1 MSNFTTGTFTVDAD
15 GGIQVDYLFD
25 GGWFRGELA
34 VFSLKGMEAYEPGSK
49 EFIKE
54 AARRALTNSEQGR
67 ILVQDELEGAKFNA
81 ALAWERDFDTGEY
94 RGVKAFNLTPGDE
107 VALMLVQHTTVQK
120 TWQNPNQTSQFGKMP
135 IFSIPEANYPG
146 SSSAGFEVVDVDG
159 SGKIAFEDVPIQ
171 QADKDYNDMILNL
184 QGLKSNLPT
193 LSEHINPN
201 RDWREN
207 LILSD
212 GELRLLSDERLV
224 MHLELDET
232 QKKQAADSAPEGKNN
247 PGRLRYGAKFHNGV
261 VDLDGKN
268 DLIEVQDSPDI
279 NTGTYAKRTVSV
291 WFKVDDQNIGD
302 RKQIIY
308 EEGGVDKD
316 NAGLNIYVQ
325 NGLLYFGGWNQKNGN
340 WSGTYLSSDDI
351 VSNTWH
357 HVALVLDAQPG
368 VKSSQPKAF
377 VGYLDGIKIG
387 EGNGMEL
394 ESHDDGIGI
403 GGLKETTKFHNGVA
417 QKNSQHTLGG
427 SLDDVRLYNRALSP
441 EEISLLFNPNHDPI
455 AGNDAVLTVAN
466 TQLTLLESN
475 LLENDTDLDRDRL
488 NITAVANAV
497 NGTVTLDEQGNVV
510 FQPASDFSGDASFEY
525 TVSDGHAG
533 SDTAT
538 VAVTVLPGTEPIPLG
553 TNLHRLA
560 AWSPQFPF
568 LNAFKSA
575 QRWIPQDWGVTPKQ
589 TGGYEYIWDTKEF
602 DKLEL
607 DEHGWVKSLPAPE
620 DAPQYTSV
628 VTLMFRDVGE
638 YLAGKYVVL
647 YKGEGTIKYGLDAKK
662 DVSASTPGRDVID
675 VNPSNAGIL
684 LQITATDPNETG
696 DYLRDIQVLPE
707 KYEYAQ
713 DQIFNPEFLEKIQP
727 FNTLRFMDW
736 MATNNSQQG
745 AWSDRPTAESNIF
758 SGEIASVESMVEL
771 ANRTDTDPWFTM
783 PHMATD
789 EYVTNFAQYVKDH
802 LDPGLKIYV
811 EYSNEVWNTDFA
823 QGWWI
828 ESQGKEKFVNS
839 NVGDFGRRMDWFGE
853 RTTEIT
859 QIWDQVFDTD
869 KERVIGV
876 LGAQAANSWT
886 AKRPLQ
892 FVWSDH
898 PLSREESGI
907 DAIAIAPYF
916 GSYIGNPQYVA
927 EIESW
932 IDNEESNLAL
942 DNLFKEIT
950 QGGVLSNGPNGGAL
964 QQAYNWTIGY
974 AALAKQQGL
983 ELLSYESGQH
993 LVGTNGV
1000 QENKAIGDLL
1010 IAANR
1015 DPRMGA
1021 IYQEY
1026 YTTLDELGID
1036 MSINYTDVS
1045 RYNKW
1050 GSWGILE
1057 NIGQSDSPKYNTLKN
1072 ITTKVTH
1079 DLPPQLGAFNSN
1091 LSSRNLLLEDDALN
1105 LNLNYTDVGL
1115 TDYHTVKVD
1124 WGDGSPVDLEEQE
1137 PLLGGIGKISGT
1149 HTYSTEGIYKPVV
1162 TVTDDDNLSK
1172 SKSLSITVVKK
1183 IAIDWNP
1190 DSNDSSIDL
1199 SGNGNIKVA
1208 ILGTAN
1214 FHPATI
1220 DPTTIRADDRQYDLL
1235 DDRDVSAIGNN
1246 LRLIDT
1252 NGDGFQDLEITFR
1265 KSNLRTVIEENS
1277 EPFISDRQIYLFGSS
1292 SQLDSGFF
1300 FGTEQANLSS

>member
-1 MSNFTTGTFTVDAD
+1 MVNFAKGTFTVDAD
-15 GGIQVDYLFD
+15 GGIEVDYLFD

-34 VFSLKGMEAYEPGSK
+34 VFSLKGMESFTPGSK

-81 ALAWERDFDTGEY
+81 PLAWERDFDTGEY

-135 IFSIPEANYPG
+135 IFSIPEANPRT
-146 SSSAGFEVVDVDG
+146 SSAAGFEFVDVDG
-159 SGKIAFEDVPIQ
+159 SGMIALEDVPIQ
-171 QADKDYNDMILNL
+171 QADKDYNDMIVDL
-184 QGLKSNLPT
+184 QGLKSNLSP
-193 LSEHINPN
+193 LAKEINPN

-212 GELRLLSDERLV
+212 GELRLLSDHRLV
-224 MHLELDET
+224 MHLKLDET
-232 QKKQAADSAPEGKNN
+232 QKKQAADSAPEGKKN
-247 PGRLRYGAKFHNGV
+247 PGTLRYGAKFHDGV
-261 VDLDGKN
+261 VDFDGKN
-268 DLIEVQDSPDI
+268 DLIEVKDSADI
-279 NTGTYAKRTVSV
+279 NTSTYAKRTVSL
-291 WFKVDDQNIGD
+291 WFKVDNKDVSD

-308 EEGGVDKD
+308 EEGGVNQD

-351 VSNTWH
+351 ISNTWH

-394 ESHDDGIGI
+394 ESHVDDIGI
-403 GGLKETTKFHNGVA
+403 GGLNETTKFHNGVA
-417 QKNSQHTLGG
+417 QKNSKHTLKG
-427 SLDDVRLYNRALSP
+427 SLDDVRVYNRAFSP
-441 EEISLLFNPNHDPI
+441 EEIWLLFNPNHDPI
-455 AGNDAVLTVAN
+455 AQNDAVLTLAN
-466 TQLTLLESN
+466 TEVTLLGAN

-488 NITAVANAV
+488 SITGVANAV
-497 NGTVTLDEQGNVV
+497 NGTVTLDQEGNVL
-510 FQPASDFSGDASFEY
+510 FQPASNFSGDASFEY
-525 TVSDGHAG
+525 TVSDGQG
-533 SDTAT
+533 GIDTAT
-538 VAVTVLPGTEPIPLG
+538 VAVTVLPATEPIPLG

-575 QRWIPQDWGVTPKQ
+575 QRWIPQDWGVTPKA

-602 DKLEL
+602 DQLEL

-620 DAPQYTSV
+620 EAPQYTTV
-628 VTLMFRDVGE
+628 ATLMFRDVGE
-638 YLAGKYVVL
+638 YRGGKYVVL
-647 YKGEGTIKYGLDAKK
+647 YKGEGTIEYSLDAQK
-662 DVSASTPGRDVID
+662 DLSASTPGRDVID

-684 LQITATDPNETG
+684 LRITGTDPNDTG
-696 DYLRDIQVLPE
+696 NYLRDIQVVPE
-707 KYEYAQ
+707 EYEYAH
-713 DQIFNPEFLEKIQP
+713 DQTFNPEFLEKIQP

-736 MATNNSQQG
+736 MATNHSMQG
-745 AWSDRPTAESNIF
+745 AWSDRPTPESNIF
-758 SGEIASVESMVEL
+758 SGEIASLESMVEL

-789 EYVTNFAQYVKDH
+789 EYVTNFAQYVKDN
-802 LDPGLKIYV
+802 LDPELKIYV
-811 EYSNEVWNTDFA
+811 EYSNEVWNNDFA
-823 QGWWI
+823 QGWWV
-828 ESQGKEKFVNS
+828 ETQGKEKFINS
-839 NVGDFGRRMDWFGE
+839 RVGDFGRRLDWFGE
-853 RTTEIT
+853 RTTEIS

-886 AKRPLQ
+886 AKRPLEYA
-892 FVWSDH
+892 WSDY

-916 GSYIGNPQYVA
+916 GSYIGKPANVA

-932 IDNEESNLAL
+932 IDSDQPNLAL

-950 QGGVLSNGPNGGAL
+950 QGGVLSNGPQGGAL
-964 QQAYNWTIGY
+964 QQAYNWTISY

-993 LVGTNGV
+993 LNGTNGV
-1000 QENKAIGDLL
+1000 QDNQAIGDLL

-1026 YTTLDELGID
+1026 YNTLHELGID
-1036 MSINYTDVS
+1036 LSMNYTDVS

-1057 NIGQSDSPKYNTLKN
+1057 NIRQSDSPKYNTLKN
-1072 ITTKVTH
+1072 LTTKVID
-1079 DLPPQLGAFNSN
+1079 DLPPQLGAFDSN
-1091 LSSRNLLLEDDALN
+1091 LSSRNLLLENEPLN
-1105 LNLNYTDVGL
+1105 LNLNYTDVNL
-1115 TDYHTVKVD
+1115 TDYHTVEID

-1137 PLLGGIGKISGT
+1137 PLLGEIGKISAT
-1149 HTYSTEGIYKPVV
+1149 HSYSTEGIYKPVV
-1162 TVTDDDNLSK
+1162 TVTDDDNLTK
-1172 SKSLSITVVKK
+1172 SKSLSVTVVKK
-1183 IAIDWNP
+1183 IVIDWNP

-1208 ILGTAN
+1208 ILGTKN
-1214 FHPATI
+1214 FDTATI
-1220 DPTTIRADDRQYDLL
+1220 DPTTIRADDRQDTLL
-1235 DDRDVSAIGNN
+1235 DDRDVSALGNSF
-1246 LRLIDT
+1246 RLIDT
-1252 NGDGFQDLEITFR
+1252 NGDGFRDLEVTFR

-1277 EPFISDRQIYLFGSS
+1277 EPFISDRQIYVFGSS
-1292 SQLDSGFF
+1292 SQLDGDFF
-1300 FGTEQANLSS
+1300 LGS